1 MENKDIIKLLEAK
14 DIKPTIHR
22 VIILDYLMQTK
33 EHPTAE
39 MIFSKIRQ
47 DFPTISLATVY
58 NTLELLEKS
67 GLVRSVKFQHEN
79 CRFDFAEEDHLHLYI
94 SDRNEIIDLYDRQL
108 IEIIQQKL
116 IEHKFKN
123 FKLEN
128 ISIEIRTLG
137 EQK

>member
-1 MENKDIIKLLEAK
+1 MDNKYIIKLLETK
-14 DIKPTIHR
+14 GIKPTIHR
-22 VIILDYLMQTK
+22 VIILDYLMKTK

-39 MIFSKIRQ
+39 VIFSKIKE

-79 CRFDFAEEDHLHLYI
+79 CRFDYAEENHLHLYI
-94 SDRNEIIDLYDRQL
+94 SDKNEIIDLYDSQL
-108 IEIIQQKL
+108 IEIIHQKL
-116 IEHKFKN
+116 IEHKYEN

-128 ISIEIRTLG
+128 ISIEIKTKG
-137 EQK
+137 E

>member
-1 MENKDIIKLLEAK
+1 MEQKDIIRLLEAN

-22 VIILDYLMQTK
+22 VIILDYLIQTK

-39 MIFSKIRQ
+39 MIFSKIKQ
-47 DFPTISLATVY
+47 EYPTISLATVY

-79 CRFDFAEEDHLHLYI
+79 CRYDFAEKNHIHLYI
-94 SDRNEIIDLYDRQL
+94 SDKNEIIDLYDSQL
-108 IEIIQQKL
+108 IEIIHQKL
-116 IEHKFKN
+116 IEHKYNN

-128 ISIEIRTLG
+128 INIEIKTIG
-137 EQK
+137 ESK